1 MIDALIHTA
10 VRILIGWL
18 LIDRVPAWLN
28 IRGIVATILKVIGV
42 LIISVPYY
50 TGFKNTHNWLFNNK
64 RQLRLFYRQQIYMA
78 TYPIIQ
84 KNKRL

>member
-1 MIDALIHTA
+1 MTINALIHTA

-42 LIISVPYY
+42 LIIISALLD
-50 TGFKNTHNWLFNNK
+50 W
-64 RQLRLFYRQQIYMA
+64 I
-78 TYPIIQ
+78 
-84 KNKRL
+84 